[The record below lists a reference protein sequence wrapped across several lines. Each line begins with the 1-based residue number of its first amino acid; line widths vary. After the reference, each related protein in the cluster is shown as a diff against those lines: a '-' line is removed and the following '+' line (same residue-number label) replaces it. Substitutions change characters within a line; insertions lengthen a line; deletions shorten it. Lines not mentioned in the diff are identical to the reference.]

1 MLGLMM
7 GKPLLISSILQHGAE
22 VYGQQEIVSRSV
34 EGDLH
39 RYSYSQAHLRAQRL
53 ANVLKKF
60 GLEHGD
66 RIATLAWNGYRHF
79 EIYYAVSGF
88 GAVCHTI
95 NPRLHPSQIAY
106 ILNHAEDRYLFVDLT
121 FMPLIE
127 AVHGQL
133 ESLRGVVV
141 MTDRAHMPESKIPG
155 LLCYEELLADSSE
168 DFAWPEF
175 DENTAS
181 SLCYTSG
188 TTGHPKGVLYSHRST
203 VLHSLVVALPQV
215 MNFSEKATVL
225 PVVPMFH
232 VNAWGIPYAT
242 PFTGTKLVN
251 PGPKLDGD
259 SLWDL
264 METEGVTASAGV
276 PTIWLDLLR
285 AMRDHGRAP
294 EKLEF
299 VVIGG
304 AAVPKS
310 MVRAFEEDF
319 GIEVRQ
325 GWGMTETSPVG
336 TINVIKQSHLNLP
349 ADERHEVQIKQGRK
363 LFGVDLKIVDDNGD
377 ALPHDGQAQGE
388 LKISGP
394 WVCSAYF
401 KQESAEDRPGDLW
414 KDGWFS
420 TGDVATID
428 SDAYVQI
435 TDRVKDM
442 IKSGG
447 EWISSIDLENA
458 ATGHP
463 GVAMAAVI
471 GVRHEKWDER
481 PLLLIVPKEDAK
493 PDPVSIR
500 DYLSSQVV
508 KWWLPDDIIFVES
521 LPLGATGKILKNR
534 LREEYKNHLT
544 DRK

>member
-7 GKPLLISSILQHGAE
+7 GKPLLISSLLRHGAD
-22 VYGQQEIVSRSV
+22 VYPEQEIVSRSV

-39 RYSYSQAHLRAQRL
+39 RYSYADAHPRAQRL
-53 ANVLKKF
+53 ANVLGKF
-60 GLEHGD
+60 GIERGD

-79 EIYYAVSGF
+79 EIYYGVSGF

-95 NPRLHPSQIAY
+95 NPRLHPTQIAY
-106 ILNHAEDRYLFVDLT
+106 ILNHAEDRYLFFDLT

-127 AVHGQL
+127 AIHTHL
-133 ESLRGVVV
+133 ESVRGFVV
-141 MTDRAHMPESKIPG
+141 MTDRGHMPESKIPG
-155 LLCYEELLADSSE
+155 LLCYEELLEQASDSF
-168 DFAWPEF
+168 DWPEF

-188 TTGHPKGVLYSHRST
+188 TTGNPKGVLYSHRST
-203 VLHSLVVALPQV
+203 VLHSLIIALPEV
-215 MNFSEKATVL
+215 MNFSEKAAVL

-285 AMRDHGRAP
+285 AMGDRGRAP

-310 MVRAFEEDF
+310 MVKAFEKDF

-336 TINVIKQSHLNLP
+336 TINVVKQAQRSLLE
-349 ADERHEVQIKQGRK
+349 DERYELQTKQGRK
-363 LFGVDLKIVDDNGD
+363 LYGVDLKIVDEDGNV
-377 ALPHDGQAQGE
+377 LPHDGEAQGE
-388 LKISGP
+388 LKIAGP
-394 WVCSAYF
+394 WVCRAYF
-401 KQESAEDRPGDLW
+401 KQDDDRAHQEE
-414 KDGWFS
+414 GWFS

-428 SDAYVQI
+428 PDGYMQI

-463 GVAMAAVI
+463 AVAMAAVI
-471 GVRHEKWDER
+471 GVAHAKWDER
-481 PLLLIVPKEDAK
+481 PLLLIVPKADAEQDK
-493 PDPVSIR
+493 ESILN
-500 DYLSSQVV
+500 YLSDKVA
-508 KWWLPDDIIFVES
+508 KWWLPDDVIFVET

-534 LREEYKNHLT
+534 LREQYKGHLSASG
-544 DRK
+544 

>member
-22 VYGQQEIVSRSV
+22 VYGEQEIVSRSV

-39 RYSYSQAHLRAQRL
+39 RYSYSQAHQRAKRL

-60 GLEHGD
+60 GIERGD
-66 RIATLAWNGYRHF
+66 RMATLAWNGYRHF
-79 EIYYAVSGF
+79 EIYYGVSGF

-106 ILNHAEDRYLFVDLT
+106 ILNHAEDKYLFVDLT

-127 AVHGQL
+127 AVHEHL
-133 ESLRGVVV
+133 EALQGVVV
-141 MTDRAHMPESKIPG
+141 LTDRAHMPESKIPG
-155 LLCYEELLADSSE
+155 LHCYEDLLEASSE
-168 DFAWPEF
+168 QFDWPEF
-175 DENTAS
+175 DENSAS

-188 TTGHPKGVLYSHRST
+188 TTGNPKGVLYSHRST
-203 VLHSLVVALPQV
+203 LLHSMAIALPQV
-215 MNFSEKATVL
+215 MNLSEKSVVL

-251 PGPKLDGD
+251 PGPKLDGN

-264 METEGVTASAGV
+264 MEAEGVTASAGV

-285 AMRDHGRAP
+285 AMREQGRAP
-294 EKLEF
+294 EKLKF

-304 AAVPKS
+304 SAVPKS
-310 MVRAFEEDF
+310 MVKAFEQDF
-319 GIEVRQ
+319 AVEVRQ

-336 TINVIKQSHLNLP
+336 TINVIKDSHLDLSD
-349 ADERHEVQIKQGRK
+349 DERHDVQIKQGRK
-363 LFGVDLKIVDDNGD
+363 LFGVDLKIVDGD
-377 ALPHDGQAQGE
+377 DTPLPHDGRTQGE
-388 LKISGP
+388 VKIRGP
-394 WVCSAYF
+394 WVCSSYF
-401 KQESAEDRPGDLW
+401 KQDNADEHSDRAW

-428 SDAYVQI
+428 AEGYMQI

-463 GVAMAAVI
+463 EVAMAAVI
-471 GVRHEKWDER
+471 GVSHEKWDER
-481 PLLLIVPKEDAK
+481 PLLLIVAKEGTS
-493 PDPVSIR
+493 PDMASVR
-500 DYLSSQVV
+500 DYLSAQVA
-508 KWWLPDDIIFVES
+508 KWWLPDDIILVES
-521 LPLGATGKILKNR
+521 LPIGATGKILKNR
-534 LREEYKNHLT
+534 LREEYKDHLMIK
-544 DRK
+544 D

>member
-7 GKPLLISSILQHGAE
+7 GKPLLISSLLRHGAE
-22 VYGQQEIVSRSV
+22 VYAEQEIVSRRV

-39 RYSYSQAHLRAQRL
+39 RYSYAEAHQRAQRL
-53 ANVLKKF
+53 ANVLNKF
-60 GLEHGD
+60 GIERGD

-79 EIYYAVSGF
+79 EIYYGVSGF
-88 GAVCHTI
+88 GAVCHTV

-133 ESLRGVVV
+133 ETVRGIVVL
-141 MTDRAHMPESKIPG
+141 TDRAHMPDSKIPG
-155 LLCYEELLADSSE
+155 LLCYEELLEQVSE
-168 DFAWPEF
+168 TFDWPEF

-188 TTGHPKGVLYSHRST
+188 TTGNPKGVLYSHRST
-203 VLHSLVVALPQV
+203 VLHSLIIALPEV
-215 MNFSEKATVL
+215 MNFSEKAAVL

-264 METEGVTASAGV
+264 MESEGVTASAGV

-294 EKLEF
+294 KKLEF

-310 MVRAFEEDF
+310 MVEAFEKDF
-319 GIEVRQ
+319 GVEVRQ

-336 TINVIKQSHLNLP
+336 TINVVKQRQRSLP
-349 ADERHEVQIKQGRK
+349 DDDRYELQTKQGRK
-363 LFGVDLKIVDDNGD
+363 LFGVDLKIVDEDGT
-377 ALPHDGQAQGE
+377 ALPHDGEAQGE

-394 WVCSAYF
+394 WVCKAYF
-401 KQESAEDRPGDLW
+401 KQDDDNAHRE
-414 KDGWFS
+414 DGWFS

-428 SDAYVQI
+428 PNGYMQI

-463 GVAMAAVI
+463 SVAMAAVI
-471 GVRHEKWDER
+471 GVAHQKWDER
-481 PLLLIVPKEDAK
+481 PLLLVVPRPEAE
-493 PDPVSIR
+493 PDSESIR
-500 DYLSSQVV
+500 AYLSDQVA

-534 LREEYKNHLT
+534 LREEYKNHLL
-544 DRK
+544 DDS

>member
-22 VYGQQEIVSRSV
+22 IYGHREIVSRTV

-39 RYSYSQAHLRAQRL
+39 RYTYLQAHKRAQRL
-53 ANVLKKF
+53 ANVMKKF
-60 GLEHGD
+60 GVERGD

-79 EIYYAVSGF
+79 EIYYGVSGF

-106 ILNHAEDRYLFVDLT
+106 ILNHAEDRYLFIDLT
-121 FMPLIE
+121 FLPLIE
-127 AVHGQL
+127 AVQAEL
-133 ESLRGVVV
+133 TSLRGIVV
-141 MTDRAHMPESKIPG
+141 MTDRAHMPESKVPG
-155 LLCYEELLADSSE
+155 LLCYEELLEDADE
-168 DFAWPEF
+168 PFHWPEF
-175 DENTAS
+175 DENSAS

-188 TTGHPKGVLYSHRST
+188 TTGNPKGVLYSHRST
-203 VLHSLVVALPQV
+203 VLHSMTIALPDV
-215 MNFSEKATVL
+215 MNFSEKAVVL

-259 SLWDL
+259 SLWEL
-264 METEGVTASAGV
+264 METEGVTSSAGV

-285 AMRDHGRAP
+285 AMRERGRAP
-294 EKLEF
+294 EKLKF

-304 AAVPKS
+304 SATPKS
-310 MVRAFEEDF
+310 MVKAFEGDF
-319 GIEVRQ
+319 GVEVRQ

-336 TINVIKQSHLNLP
+336 TINIVKDSHLGLSD
-349 ADERHEVQIKQGRK
+349 DERHEIQVKQGRK
-363 LFGVDLKIVDDNGD
+363 LFGVDLKIVGDDGSP
-377 ALPHDGQAQGE
+377 LPHDGEAQGE

-401 KQESAEDRPGDLW
+401 RNEAAAGLKDRHEEP
-414 KDGWFS
+414 GWFA

-428 SDAYVQI
+428 PEGYMQV

-463 GVAMAAVI
+463 AVAMAAVI

-481 PLLLIVPKEDAK
+481 PLLLVVLKADAK
-493 PDPVSIR
+493 PDPDSIR
-500 DYLSSQVV
+500 DYLKGQVA
-508 KWWLPDDIIFVES
+508 KWWLPDDIIFVDA

-534 LREEYKNHLT
+534 LREDYRDYLISG
-544 DRK
+544 R

>member
-7 GKPLLISSILQHGAE
+7 GKPLLISSILKHGAE
-22 VYGQQEIVSRSV
+22 IYGQQEIVSRAV
-34 EGDLH
+34 EGNLH
-39 RYSYSQAHLRAQRL
+39 RYSYGEAHQRAQRL
-53 ANVLKKF
+53 ASALGRF
-60 GLEHGD
+60 GIERGD

-88 GAVCHTI
+88 GAVCHTL

-106 ILNHAEDRYLFVDLT
+106 ILNHAEDKYLFIDLT

-127 AVHGQL
+127 AIEGQL
-133 ESLRGVVV
+133 ESLRGIVV

-155 LLCYEELLADSSE
+155 LLCYEELLADAA
-168 DFAWPEF
+168 DHFDWPEF
-175 DENTAS
+175 DENSAS

-188 TTGHPKGVLYSHRST
+188 TTGNPKGVLYSHRST
-203 VLHSLVVALPQV
+203 LLHSMAIALPGI
-215 MNFSEKATVL
+215 MNFSEKAAVL

-259 SLWDL
+259 SLWEL

-285 AMRDHGRAP
+285 AMRERGRAP
-294 EKLEF
+294 AKLEF

-304 AAVPKS
+304 SATPKS
-310 MVRAFEEDF
+310 MVKDFEKDF
-319 GIEVRQ
+319 GVEVRQ

-336 TINVIKQSHLNLP
+336 TINVIKQSHLDLP
-349 ADERHEVQIKQGRK
+349 DDERHEIQIKQGRK
-363 LFGVDLKIVDDNGD
+363 LFGVDLKIVGENGS

-401 KQESAEDRPGDLW
+401 KQENGEDQGNRHDEE
-414 KDGWFS
+414 GWFS

-428 SDAYVQI
+428 PEGYVQI

-463 GVAMAAVI
+463 DVMMAAVI
-471 GVRHEKWDER
+471 GVHHDKWDER
-481 PLLLIVPKEDAK
+481 PLLLIVPKADAT
-493 PDPVSIR
+493 PDQDSVR
-500 DYLSSQVV
+500 DYLAGQVA

-534 LREEYKNHLT
+534 LREEYKDHLS
-544 DRK
+544 DRN

>member
-1 MLGLMM
+1 MFGLMM
-7 GKPLLISSILQHGAE
+7 GKPLLISSILQHGADVFGE
-22 VYGQQEIVSRSV
+22 QEIVSRSV
-34 EGDLH
+34 EGSLH
-39 RYSYSQAHLRAQRL
+39 RYNYNQAHQRAKRL
-53 ANVLKKF
+53 ANVLNRF
-60 GLEHGD
+60 GIERGD

-79 EIYYAVSGF
+79 EIYYGVSGF

-106 ILNHAEDRYLFVDLT
+106 ILNHAEDKYLFVDLT

-127 AVHGQL
+127 AVHEHL

-141 MTDRAHMPESKIPG
+141 MTDRAHMPKSKISG
-155 LLCYEELLADSSE
+155 LLCYEELLDASSE
-168 DFAWPEF
+168 LFEWPEF
-175 DENTAS
+175 DENSAS

-188 TTGHPKGVLYSHRST
+188 TTGNPKGVLYSHRST
-203 VLHSLVVALPQV
+203 LLHSMAIALPQV
-215 MNFSEKATVL
+215 MNFSEKAAVL

-264 METEGVTASAGV
+264 MEAEDVTASAGV

-285 AMRDHGRAP
+285 AMREHGRAP
-294 EKLEF
+294 HKLEF

-304 AAVPKS
+304 SAVPKS
-310 MVRAFEEDF
+310 MVKAFEQDF

-336 TINVIKQSHLNLP
+336 TINVVKESHLHLP
-349 ADERHEVQIKQGRK
+349 DDERHEVQIKQGRK
-363 LFGVDLKIVDDNGD
+363 LFGVDLKIVDDDG
-377 ALPHDGQAQGE
+377 ALLPHDGAAQGE
-388 LKISGP
+388 LKIRGP

-401 KQESAEDRPGDLW
+401 KQDSAEAHSGGHW
-414 KDGWFS
+414 NDGWFS

-428 SDAYVQI
+428 AEGYMQI

-463 GVAMAAVI
+463 EVAMAAVI
-471 GVRHEKWDER
+471 GVSHEKWDER
-481 PLLLIVPKEDAK
+481 PLLLIVAKEGVSPDAA
-493 PDPVSIR
+493 SIR
-500 DYLSSQVV
+500 EYLSGQVA
-508 KWWLPDDIIFVES
+508 KWWLPDDIILVES

-534 LREEYKNHLT
+534 LREEYKDHLL
-544 DRK
+544 RNQ